1 MALFQ
6 LYGPTPSNQTVRGY
20 LFVLLAALW
29 STIFTLPSPSTTP
42 GVGIRGLQYYYW
54 IILGTASTSTCINIS
69 GLYPPLHYG
78 AADTYLYSSIRV
90 PCWQGA
96 AKLPHDDN
104 TYMGSYQNVF
114 SQKVQSFAFTWG
126 SASYCFHFQGPVQRC
141 SICKRIVFLQG
152 YLARGT
158 FSRSRLARNW
168 LLLFCCCG
176 HAVRLVCARRI

>member
-1 MALFQ
+1 MA
-6 LYGPTPSNQTVRGY
+6 YNT
-20 LFVLLAALW
+20 
-29 STIFTLPSPSTTP
+29 TI
-42 GVGIRGLQYYYW
+42 GL

-69 GLYPPLHYG
+69 RLYPLIHYG
-78 AADTYLYSSIRV
+78 AADTYLYSSIGV
-90 PCWQGA
+90 HCWQGA

-104 TYMGSYQNVF
+104 TYIGSYQNVF

-126 SASYCFHFQGPVQRC
+126 SASYCFHFQGPVQTC

-168 LLLFCCCG
+168 LLTVYFVVLAMRYG
-176 HAVRLVCARRI
+176 WYVLAVSSADLARN